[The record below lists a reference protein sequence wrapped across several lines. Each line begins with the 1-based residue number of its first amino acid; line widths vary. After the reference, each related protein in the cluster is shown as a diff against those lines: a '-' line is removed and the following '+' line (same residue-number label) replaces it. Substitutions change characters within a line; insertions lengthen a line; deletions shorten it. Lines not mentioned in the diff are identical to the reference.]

1 MENKN
6 DYFET
11 VLIAGMILLVG
22 EVACGQATVV
32 MMTGLAVAGLLGLYA
47 GYRLLTGDKPRAR
60 SSAVKGLVFV
70 GMFLAALGLDV
81 ANKKIAMSRA
91 ETIIAACR
99 AYKDKTG
106 AYPQTLQV
114 LVPEYMK
121 AVPRAKYTVLWS
133 AFHYRDGRLAWM
145 LVPMTVMPSYDLN
158 AGKWS
163 FAAEEALPAVLGNL
177 KG

>member
-1 MENKN
+1 MENKK

-11 VLIAGMILLVG
+11 ALIASLIIVVG
-22 EVACGQATVV
+22 ELVCGQTFVV
-32 MMTGLAVAGLLGLYA
+32 IMTELAVAVVLGLLA
-47 GYRLLTGDKPRAR
+47 AYRLIRGDKDRAA
-60 SSAVKGLVFV
+60 SSGAKALVFTGLFLV
-70 GMFLAALGLDV
+70 GMGLDF

-91 ETIIAACR
+91 ETIIAACG
-99 AYKDKTG
+99 AYKSKTG
-106 AYPQTLQV
+106 AYPETLQA

-133 AFHYRDGRLAWM
+133 AFHYREGRLAWM

-163 FAAEEALPAVLGNL
+163 FAAQDALPVVLGKL
-177 KG
+177 KA